1 MASNVITSIS
11 VFVNR
16 VRGRPAKWGE
26 LALLSFIPSVCIF
39 MHQNCST
46 SVH

>member
-1 MASNVITSIS
+1 MASNVITFIS

-16 VRGRPAKWGE
+16 ARGMPAKWGE
-26 LALLSFIPSVCIF
+26 LALLSFTLSVCMF
-39 MHQNCST
+39 MHQNFSA